1 SGHADSNT
9 LVLNTGNIG
18 GEESSGSADSSP
30 FALNTNTDLGADD
43 SGYADSNTFALNT
56 SDTGGEESSGSA
68 DSNPFVLNTDNIG
81 GEESSGFADSSPFA
95 LNTGGSGSNES
106 SGYADCDPFALKT
119 SIILT
124 AGDDSG
130 CADSNPFVINTCV
143 NSRTDSATGIVSG
156 YADSSPF
163 DLDTAMGDILV
174 NAPPTILT
182 LSSSTIHENM
192 PGGTLVGV
200 LSGVDP
206 DYLDVLKYSLI
217 LEQLDEVV
225 ENQHKAHDYEI
236 LFHLDVNGSLTT
248 LRSLDFEKD
257 PVITNLLIR
266 VEDQYGAFL
275 EKPFE
280 IELLNIIEDMDGDG
294 IEDSWDED
302 RDGDGFTNEFEVLAG
317 TNPDDQYSYTNK
329 PILNTPKGY
338 LDENGSINL
347 SGNVNFNGNGK
358 VEDFGFV
365 VSSGTSLDESKST
378 VFWVRGVGTPNS
390 FRLKVN
396 ESPFSDVMYF
406 RSWARNAAGYGLS
419 SVRKVEIPEPSP
431 IWWGQITEELGGW
444 KTSDWFGTFIYYEK
458 GWLYHSQLGWLYS
471 SSGQNGSV
479 WLWSGEHGWLWTKA
493 DIWPYL
499 YKDEAA
505 DWLYFVKSED
515 GLPVFYDYS
524 TSSYLGHEREDT
536 HSPE

>member
-1 SGHADSNT
+1 M
-9 LVLNTGNIG
+9 
-18 GEESSGSADSSP
+18 
-30 FALNTNTDLGADD
+30 
-43 SGYADSNTFALNT
+43 
-56 SDTGGEESSGSA
+56 
-68 DSNPFVLNTDNIG
+68 
-81 GEESSGFADSSPFA
+81 
-95 LNTGGSGSNES
+95 
-106 SGYADCDPFALKT
+106 
-119 SIILT
+119 
-124 AGDDSG
+124 
-130 CADSNPFVINTCV
+130 CV

-163 DLDTAMGDILV
+163 DLDTAIGDILV
-174 NAPPTILT
+174 NFPPTILT

-217 LEQLDEVV
+217 LEQLDGVG
-225 ENQHKAHDYEI
+225 ENQNKAHDYEI

-257 PVITNLLIR
+257 PIITNLLIR
-266 VEDQYGAFL
+266 VEDQHGAFL

-302 RDGDGFTNEFEVLAG
+302 RDGDGFTNEFEMLAG

-347 SGNVNFNGNGK
+347 SGNVTFNGNGK

-378 VFWVRGVGTPNS
+378 VFWVRGVGTPSS

-431 IWWGQITEELGGW
+431 IWWGQVTEETW
-444 KTSDWFGTFIYYEK
+444 WMENFGLVRH
-458 GWLYHSQLGWLYS
+458 LYLL
-471 SSGQNGSV
+471 
-479 WLWSGEHGWLWTKA
+479 
-493 DIWPYL
+493 
-499 YKDEAA
+499 
-505 DWLYFVKSED
+505 
-515 GLPVFYDYS
+515 
-524 TSSYLGHEREDT
+524 
-536 HSPE
+536 